1 MPLFG
6 IHAERIS
13 WGEFLDAFGQLF
25 VEALAFGLLGI
36 ALLAL
41 GFKVFERVTPKLDV
55 EEQLRQGNI
64 AVGVTVGAVLL
75 AIGIIVAVCVG

>member
-1 MPLFG
+1 MPVFALVLNW
-6 IHAERIS
+6 E
-13 WGEFLDAFGQLF
+13 DFGQLF

-41 GFKVFERVTPKLDV
+41 GFKVFERITPKLDV
-55 EEQLRQGNI
+55 EEQLKAGNM
-64 AVGVTVGAVLL
+64 AVGVMVAAVLL

>member
-1 MPLFG
+1 MPVFAALLTW
-6 IHAERIS
+6 E
-13 WGEFLDAFGQLF
+13 DFGQLF

-41 GFKVFERVTPKLDV
+41 GFKVFERITPKLDV
-55 EEQLRQGNI
+55 EEQLKAGNI
-64 AVGVTVGAVLL
+64 AVGMMVGAVLL